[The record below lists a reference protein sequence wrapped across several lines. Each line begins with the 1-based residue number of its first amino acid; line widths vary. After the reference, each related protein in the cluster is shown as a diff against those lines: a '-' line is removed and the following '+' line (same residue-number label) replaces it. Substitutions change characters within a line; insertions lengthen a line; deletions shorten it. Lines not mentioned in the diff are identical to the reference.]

1 MYRIWQY
8 CRNVGRGRGLAA
20 LTHLSPPETLFQKQ
34 DPKEEA
40 PAGRGKRTLE
50 KAMTTE
56 AISIPQKKDKAGAFS
71 TGMALFSMFF
81 GAGNLIFPLI
91 IGRMSGHETPY
102 AIVGL
107 GISAVAFPLL
117 GLLAMMFFAG
127 DIHSFLNRLGRIPA
141 LLLLFLLQMS
151 MGPLGCLP
159 RLITLMH
166 ASIKSYFPGF
176 SLGLFSIFACAAIFL
191 LTYRP
196 QKIVKLLGVVLTPL
210 FLVIMGILIAVGMI
224 NAPDT
229 QPVSLSSAHYFG
241 QGLKLGYQTM
251 DLICALLFATIVLP
265 HLTQGTEHLPKEEAK
280 RITYRRMA
288 SASLIAALL
297 LMVSYI
303 GLCWISAHHSWTLPA
318 DLLPEELLQGIAV
331 RVLGTTGGMIAAAT
345 TLLACLTT
353 AMSLAVVFAN
363 YLHKDVFKEK
373 RSHSFSLALT
383 LGATAA
389 MATLGFSGIVK
400 LWGPILDVLY
410 PSLIVLCL
418 FNIAHSV
425 YRVERVKAPVFLTLA
440 IAFAALCYTK
450 MG

>member
-1 MYRIWQY
+1 MSTDAISRPQ
-8 CRNVGRGRGLAA
+8 
-20 LTHLSPPETLFQKQ
+20 QKQ
-34 DPKEEA
+34 FRA
-40 PAGRGKRTLE
+40 T
-50 KAMTTE
+50 
-56 AISIPQKKDKAGAFS
+56 AGAFS

-102 AIVGL
+102 AIAGL

-127 DIHSFLNRLGRIPA
+127 DIHSFLHRLGKWPA
-141 LLLLFLLQMS
+141 LILLFALQMS

-166 ASIKSYFPGF
+166 ASIKSYFPEL
-176 SLGLFSIFACAAIFL
+176 SLGLFSILACAVIFS
-191 LTYRP
+191 LTFRP
-196 QKIVKLLGVVLTPL
+196 QKIVNLLGVILTPL
-210 FLVIMGILIAVGMI
+210 FLLIMGALIVFGMI
-224 NAPDT
+224 DAPDT
-229 QPVSLSSAHYFG
+229 QPVSSSSAYYFG

-265 HLTQGTEHLPKEEAK
+265 HLTKGTENLPKEEIK
-280 RITYRRMA
+280 RITYRRMGL
-288 SASLIAALL
+288 ASLIAAGL

-318 DLLPEELLQGIAV
+318 DLPPEELLQGIAV
-331 RVLGTTGGMIAAAT
+331 KVLGSTGGMIAAAT
-345 TLLACLTT
+345 TLLACMTT

-363 YLHKDVFKEK
+363 YLHKDVFAG
-373 RSHSFSLALT
+373 RGGNSFALALT
-383 LGATAA
+383 LAGTAA
-389 MATLGFSGIVK
+389 VATLGFSGIVR

-410 PSLIVLCL
+410 PSLIVLCVL
-418 FNIAHSV
+418 NIAHSV
-425 YRVERVKAPVFLTLA
+425 YRVEPVKAPVFLTLA

-450 MG
+450 MM